1 MYATE
6 SIEHLRLFMTAVEQQ
21 IARLGLVKRG
31 NHQRY
36 PFDHVA
42 DETLSKVFALIR
54 SVVLLVENGQPE
66 EAYGLA
72 RSIVECALNLRWI
85 TKDRSGVFTMATQFV
100 NFTKHE
106 RSLWLW
112 WIEHSQTTAPEQ
124 KDDASRVAAEFGLT
138 ADAKAAY
145 AHWSGKGQ
153 FAYKAS
159 VQTVHPADDANF
171 SSEQK
176 AMKQVVDYFG
186 PSCYVHCSQ
195 PALDVYFSDDPEFRI
210 HRPKAGKRDVGD
222 SAIFICH
229 HYLHDILTYCFYG
242 MNVTLPDWFDCLQR
256 HSFDPAAEGFR
267 YKSD

>member
-1 MYATE
+1 
-6 SIEHLRLFMTAVEQQ
+6 
-21 IARLGLVKRG
+21 
-31 NHQRY
+31 
-36 PFDHVA
+36 
-42 DETLSKVFALIR
+42 
-54 SVVLLVENGQPE
+54 
-66 EAYGLA
+66 
-72 RSIVECALNLRWI
+72 
-85 TKDRSGVFTMATQFV
+85 MATQFV

-171 SSEQK
+171 SSGQK

-210 HRPKAGKRDVGD
+210 HQPKAGKRDVGD

-229 HYLHDILTYCFYG
+229 HYLHDILTYCF
-242 MNVTLPDWFDCLQR
+242 LR
-256 HSFDPAAEGFR
+256 HERNPSGLVRLFATPQLRSSCRGFQVQVR
-267 YKSD
+267 LEWTTGDVVGNEAWLF